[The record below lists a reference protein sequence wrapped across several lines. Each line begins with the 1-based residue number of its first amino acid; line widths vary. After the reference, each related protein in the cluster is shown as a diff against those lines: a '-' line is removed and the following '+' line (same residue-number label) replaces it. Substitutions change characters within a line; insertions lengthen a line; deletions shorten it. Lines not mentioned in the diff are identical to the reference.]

1 MKIVVDASAIFAG
14 FTPEGSNE
22 YITTIDSISEIKS
35 KKFRDTIERT
45 LIFIEIKEPSQ
56 EFLDKV
62 IAKSKETGDFY
73 QLSENDLKL
82 LALSMQEGA
91 VLLTNDLSMQNIA
104 HALGIKFI
112 EFNSKN
118 IKDFIIWKY
127 RCTGCKKVYNNF
139 IEICPNCGNQVKK
152 FPVKKNSLISK
163 NQKKK

>member
-104 HALGIKFI
+104 HALEYQI
-112 EFNSKN
+112 
-118 IKDFIIWKY
+118 Y
-127 RCTGCKKVYNNF
+127 
-139 IEICPNCGNQVKK
+139 
-152 FPVKKNSLISK
+152 
-163 NQKKK
+163 